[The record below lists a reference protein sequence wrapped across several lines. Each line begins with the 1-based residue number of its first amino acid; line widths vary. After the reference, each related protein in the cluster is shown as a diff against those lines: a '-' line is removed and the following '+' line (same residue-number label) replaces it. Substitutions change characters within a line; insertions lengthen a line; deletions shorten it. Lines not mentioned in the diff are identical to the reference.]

1 MQMHESML
9 LSMIDA
15 VMAIVLI
22 EGIAKHINI
31 SFKHKAIYVVLTSLL
46 IATSSVIVESVV
58 LSQLINLTIF
68 FVSSMFYL
76 RVNKERDLVT
86 NTIVFFLAIVIMIV
100 VQLLSIVIMNNFIEN
115 FNYTFV
121 NGLMAQVLGL
131 SIIILIIKC
140 IPIDNMYVFI
150 RSKSIMFRII
160 VTNIFVLLYF
170 ISMLWQIEE
179 MHIVESIT
187 IMIAIILLVIFINV
201 ILMKEALISKVYEEK
216 LLVYDTYLPI
226 IDDLME
232 EIKEKQHDYHNHIQT
247 LVVLNEKKNNAFS
260 EETKNYLNKIQEN
273 EFWKELMKI
282 DNKIIAA
289 FLYSKYLEAKE
300 KNIEIS
306 FEIHNL
312 LIDSKHTNY
321 ELVEMY
327 GILIDNAI
335 EATEREM
342 QKKEIVI
349 RSYKSGGSNIFQIE
363 NPSKFISTSEIN
375 KFFQKGYTIKQESS
389 KGIGLYKLRQHLKS
403 TGGTVIFSYDNLRK
417 TVVIEIE
424 HS

>member
-1 MQMHESML
+1 
-9 LSMIDA
+9 
-15 VMAIVLI
+15 
-22 EGIAKHINI
+22 
-31 SFKHKAIYVVLTSLL
+31 
-46 IATSSVIVESVV
+46 
-58 LSQLINLTIF
+58 
-68 FVSSMFYL
+68 
-76 RVNKERDLVT
+76 
-86 NTIVFFLAIVIMIV
+86 MIV

-306 FEIHNL
+306 FEIHNML
-312 LIDSKHTNY
+312 LDSKHTNY

-349 RSYKSGGSNIFQIE
+349 RFYKSGGSNIFQIE

-375 KFFQKGYTIKQESS
+375 EFFQKGYSTKQESS
-389 KGIGLYKLRQHLKS
+389 KGIGLYKLKQLLKS
-403 TGGTVIFSYDNLRK
+403 TGGTVIFSCDNLRK